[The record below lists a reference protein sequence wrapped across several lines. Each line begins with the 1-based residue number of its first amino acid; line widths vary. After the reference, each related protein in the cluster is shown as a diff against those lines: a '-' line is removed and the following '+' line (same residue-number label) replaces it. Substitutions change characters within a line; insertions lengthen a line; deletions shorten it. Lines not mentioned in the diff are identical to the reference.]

1 MRSSAGARKPMD
13 EILIYISNNWVS
25 WVFAAG
31 LALLGWGYRTISA
44 QLKLERA
51 KNEAIAAGVQSLLRE
66 TIVSNYNKYS
76 ERGACPIYAK
86 ESIKQLYVAYHDLG
100 GNDVATEL
108 YRKLLAMPEDG
119 DGLDRAGR
127 TD

>member
-1 MRSSAGARKPMD
+1 MN
-13 EILIYISNNWVS
+13 EILAYISANWVS

-51 KNEAIAAGVQSLLRE
+51 KNEAIAAGVQALLRE

-76 ERGACPIYAK
+76 EKGACPIYAK
-86 ESIKQLYVAYHDLG
+86 ESIKKLYASYHDLG